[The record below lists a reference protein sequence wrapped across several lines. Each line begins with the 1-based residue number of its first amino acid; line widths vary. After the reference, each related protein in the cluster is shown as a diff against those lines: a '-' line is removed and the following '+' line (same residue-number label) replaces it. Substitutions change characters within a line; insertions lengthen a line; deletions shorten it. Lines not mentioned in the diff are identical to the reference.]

1 MTGEEHK
8 AIRKSLRI
16 SQERWG
22 VLMGVG
28 RIAVCDWER
37 NKYPIP
43 VSVEQWALEL
53 CEAPEALFRLER
65 RRGLRQ

>member
-8 AIRKSLRI
+8 AIRRSLRI
-16 SQERWG
+16 SQARWG

-28 RIAVCDWER
+28 RVAVCDWER
-37 NKYPIP
+37 DKYAIP
-43 VSVEQWALEL
+43 GSVEQWALEL
-53 CEAPEALFRLER
+53 QEVPEALFRLER